1 MFTGIIIGKGI
12 ILNVIAQETDLIFR
26 IQAPFKM
33 DDVAMGASIACSG
46 CCLTV
51 TEKGPDWFDV
61 YVSSETLSKTNL
73 GEWKIG
79 TEINLERSLKLGD
92 EMGGHIV
99 SGHVDGLAVITSI
112 ETEGD
117 SWRIKI
123 RPPQTLEKF
132 VAAKGSVALDGISL
146 TVNHVNDNI
155 FDINVIPHT
164 LDVTTLGNRKVG
176 DRLNMEIDMLAR
188 YVARI
193 VGKD

>member
-1 MFTGIIIGKGI
+1 MFTGIIIGKGK
-12 ILNVIAQETDLIFR
+12 ILSITAQETDRIFR
-26 IQAPFKM
+26 IESPFDM
-33 DDVAMGASIACSG
+33 NTVDMGASISCSG

-51 TEKGPDWFDV
+51 TAKDSNWFDV
-61 YVSSETLSKTNL
+61 YVSGETLSKTNL
-73 GEWKIG
+73 GDWIVG

-99 SGHVDGLAVITSI
+99 SGHVDCLATIKSI
-112 ETEGD
+112 EVEGE

-123 RPPQTLEKF
+123 EPPKSFEKF

-164 LDVTTLGNRKVG
+164 LEVTTLGDRKVG
-176 DRLNMEIDMLAR
+176 DKLNMEVDMLAR
-188 YVARI
+188 YVARMM
-193 VGKD
+193 D